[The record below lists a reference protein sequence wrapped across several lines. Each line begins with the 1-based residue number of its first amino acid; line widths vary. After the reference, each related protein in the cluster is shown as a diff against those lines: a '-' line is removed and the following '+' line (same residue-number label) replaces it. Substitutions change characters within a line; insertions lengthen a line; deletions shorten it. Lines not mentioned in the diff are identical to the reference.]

1 MELSF
6 KLDRD
11 KVTKNKVVYREVT
24 RGTEKGAIETL
35 YIRKEHAAQLGNP
48 DNLKVTVTAK

>member
-24 RGTEKGAIETL
+24 KGTEKGAIETL
-35 YIRKEHAAQLGNP
+35 YIRKEYAAELGNP

>member
-11 KVTKNKVVYREVT
+11 KVTKNKVVY
-24 RGTEKGAIETL
+24 
-35 YIRKEHAAQLGNP
+35 AAELGNP